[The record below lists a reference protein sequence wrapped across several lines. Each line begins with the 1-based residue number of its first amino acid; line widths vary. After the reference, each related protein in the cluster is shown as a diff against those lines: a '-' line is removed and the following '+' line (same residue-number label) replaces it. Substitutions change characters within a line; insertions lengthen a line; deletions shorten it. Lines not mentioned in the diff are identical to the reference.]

1 MIPTGINPHV
11 SFLMH
16 VTFHAL
22 HTFPSTLMEMMG
34 RGVKASRVF
43 IIGHMTTRAQ
53 LISESVELNC
63 MRIMTINA
71 LNSLMK
77 HFTLDVRAIYIYLVV
92 YLSVHMIGVSSHIR

>member
-1 MIPTGINPHV
+1 
-11 SFLMH
+11 
-16 VTFHAL
+16 
-22 HTFPSTLMEMMG
+22 MEMMG

-53 LISESVELNC
+53 LIGVSMEFNS

-77 HFTLDVRAIYIYLVV
+77 HFTLDVRAIYIDLVV
-92 YLSVHMIGVSSHIR
+92 YLSVHMIGGYSHIR